1 LDCEDEGG
9 REEERNVDEEEE
21 DVSMGFLRSFHTV
34 IAYLFAEEMT
44 EIRGRYLHAVQDE
57 IEICWRLQTS
67 Q

>member
-1 LDCEDEGG
+1 M
-9 REEERNVDEEEE
+9 DEEEE